1 MLGNWVPNQRCA
13 YNDQRTSGISD
24 ERVAILEENSG
35 WMWGEKGQK
44 SKAKRAKNLK
54 TFIYIGGI

>member
-13 YNDQRTSGISD
+13 YKDQRMSGLSD
-24 ERVAILEENSG
+24 ERLVILEESPG

-44 SKAKRAKNLK
+44 SKEKRAKNLK
-54 TFIYIGGI
+54 SFIYIGGV